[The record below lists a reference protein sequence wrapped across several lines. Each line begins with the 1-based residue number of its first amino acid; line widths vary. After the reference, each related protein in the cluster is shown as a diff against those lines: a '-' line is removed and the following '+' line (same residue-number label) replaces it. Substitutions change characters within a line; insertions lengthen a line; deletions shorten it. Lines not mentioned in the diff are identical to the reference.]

1 MFPPGTAVNVSYNFM
16 MTSPTVRTVSTFFDI
31 AQFHNNDTELGGS
44 TSPPFEI
51 DLQPNDQMNITIGY
65 LTAITRPSSGP
76 ARGKIWWRTPIPDRL
91 SRGQDAADGSSS
103 GGASSSI
110 AKASAIA
117 LVSSAL
123 DPEPDRHRSGS
134 SRR

>member
-76 ARGKIWWRTPIPDRL
+76 ARRKIRWRSTTTIRL
-91 SRGQDAADGSSS
+91 SRGQDSVHGSSS
-103 GGASSSI
+103 GVASSSI
-110 AKASAIA
+110 AEASAIA
-117 LVSSAL
+117 LGSSAL
-123 DPEPDRHRSGS
+123 EPEPDRHRSGS